1 MFVETIKTGNK
12 SGFIDLSFFRDKRI
26 FVTGHTGFKGSWLSL
41 ILIDAGAI
49 VTGYALPAEEKSNFR
64 LLGLDS
70 RMNSIEGNIKDKV
83 HLKKALSDFQPEIVF
98 HLAAQPIVS
107 QSYIDPLDTFETNI
121 LGSANLL
128 AAVASVTSVRSL
140 IYITSDKCYENR
152 EWAWGY
158 RESDALGGFDPYS
171 ASKAAA
177 ELIFSSYSRSFL
189 KSQEAL
195 FAATARAG
203 NVIGGGDWSSSRII
217 PDCIRAIEQNRS
229 VEIRNPHAT
238 RPWQHVF
245 EPLFAYLLL
254 AKKLYFREINNFE
267 SWNFGPAIGDVK
279 KVVDVVEK
287 FHHEFGEGSLL
298 VQADSSLIHEANL
311 LQLNCDKAYS
321 QLGWMPKWDTGK
333 AISMTANWYKCLREG
348 KDMIQVSRLQLL
360 EYVGENHD

>member
-1 MFVETIKTGNK
+1 VETIKTGNK
-12 SGFIDLSFFRDKRI
+12 SSFIDLSFFRDKRI

-70 RMNSIEGNIKDKV
+70 RMNSIEGNIKDKE

-128 AAVASVTSVRSL
+128 AAVDSVTSVRSL

-158 RESDALGGFDPYS
+158 RESDSLGGYDPYS

-189 KSQEAL
+189 KSQETL

-217 PDCIRAIEQNRS
+217 PDCIRAIEQKKS
-229 VEIRNPHAT
+229 VEIRNPQAT

-298 VQADSSLIHEANL
+298 VQAHSSLIHEANL
-311 LQLNCDKAYS
+311 LQLNCDKAYG

-348 KDMIQVSRLQLL
+348 EDMIQVSRSQLS